1 MSTVSAQAI
10 ENSLKQCMDPEVPLN
25 IVEMGLIYGIDIKE
39 NNDVNIKM
47 TMTTHGC
54 PLHETLVQDATRFA
68 KKVPGV
74 NNVNVEIVWEPAW
87 TMDKMSDEAK
97 IKIKNMGANMN
108 GANATPAPINYE
120 LALPQGVGKLVTQED
135 GSMVLAN
142 EHDQGFMVNQAI
154 VDFWKSCNGQRKVTE
169 LVQVFAEQ
177 TGLQR
182 GQVEKEVL
190 QLLQQLRNGGLIVI
204 DGHDA
209 PNTEFKR
216 QS

>member
-10 ENSLKQCMDPEVPLN
+10 EESLKQCMDPEVPLN
-25 IVEMGLIYGIDIKE
+25 IVEMGLIYGIDVAE

-47 TMTTHGC
+47 TMTTQGC
-54 PLHETLVQDATRFA
+54 PLHETLVQDATRYA

-74 NNVNVEIVWEPAW
+74 NNVKVDIVWDPPW
-87 TMDKMSDEAK
+87 SMDKMSEEGK
-97 IKIKNMGANMN
+97 IKIKNMGAASMN
-108 GANATPAPINYE
+108 TPAPINYE
-120 LALPQGVGKLVTQED
+120 TALPQGVGKLVQQED

-169 LVQVFAEQ
+169 LVEVFAQQ

-182 GQVEKEVL
+182 KQVEKEVM
-190 QLLQQLRNGGLIVI
+190 QLLQQLRDGGLIAI
-204 DGHDA
+204 AGQPDT
-209 PNTEFKR
+209 PNVEFKK
-216 QS
+216 